1 MSAVAIMLALGA
13 TICWAL
19 TQVLMKTG
27 LQCMSR
33 AVFGMARPWIALL
46 FIVPYAIATGG
57 FEFASWRLVGIACV
71 GGALNAFLGTW
82 VFYFAIER
90 SSAHQAASLANTGPF
105 WGVVTSV
112 LILGERPTVATF
124 ISAAL
129 VVVGAYFLL
138 ERGRD
143 GSTTHRVLP
152 WLAALGAG
160 FLWGS
165 SAAVPAKHCLSNGM
179 SPITYQFLMSL
190 SSGSCWLLLALPGLF
205 RRRLSF
211 SRRGLV
217 YAFVT
222 SLFGFF
228 IGWIL
233 WLTGLELVPASFLS
247 PLGGATVLFAFFFSI
262 VFLRERPRWHAA
274 IGGALVFGGVFLV
287 SWLG

>member
-1 MSAVAIMLALGA
+1 MTTLAIALALGA
-13 TICWAL
+13 TVCWAL

-33 AVFGMARPWIALL
+33 VAFGMARPWIAFL
-46 FIVPYAIATGG
+46 FIVPYAFATGG
-57 FEFASWRLVGIACV
+57 FEFSSWALVGIACA

-82 VFYFAIER
+82 MFYFSVER
-90 SSAHQAASLANTGPF
+90 SSAHQAGSLANTGPF

-112 LILGERPTVATF
+112 LILGERPTIATF
-124 ISAAL
+124 VAAAL

-138 ERGRD
+138 ERGR
-143 GSTTHRVLP
+143 GKVTTHHVLP

-160 FLWGS
+160 FLWGF
-165 SAAVPAKHCLSNGM
+165 SAAVPAKYCLSNGM
-179 SPITYQFLMSL
+179 SAITYQFLMSI
-190 SSGSCWLLLALPGLF
+190 SSGSCWLLLALPSLF

-211 SRRGLV
+211 SRRGLT

-233 WLTGLELVPASFLS
+233 WLSGLELVPASFLS
-247 PLGGATVLFAFFFSI
+247 PIGGTTVLFTFFFSI
-262 VFLRERPRWHAA
+262 VLLRERPSWRAV
-274 IGGALVFGGVFLV
+274 IGGAFIFGGVFLV